1 MSENVREKYAAAL
14 SAMIRKETVSEVG
27 NEDRTK
33 FREFHALLKELFPH
47 IFAAAKFEDMD
58 GSFLMRWKGK
68 DSSALPVLFMN
79 HHDTVEANGDWNC
92 DPFGGEI
99 RDGKLWGRGT
109 LDTKGGLWA
118 MLQAADELAGEGFVP
133 ETDIY
138 FESACNEETDGALF
152 NDIRLTTAS
161 VESEIVNE
169 QLLNEVKTLMENLPE
184 EQRRVVFMRIYQELS
199 FKEIADETGVSLNT
213 ALGRMH
219 YALINMRRMA
229 NERNIFAD

>member
-1 MSENVREKYAAAL
+1 MNDIQTFSDEQLVAMYA
-14 SAMIRKETVSEVG
+14 EG
-27 NEDRTK
+27 NDCAFDVILDRYKNRLFSYILYIVHDEDRANDVFQETFVK
-33 FREFHALLKELFPH
+33 VIMAIRQGRYAESGRFYGWLTRIAHNIILDEYRD
-47 IFAAAKFEDMD
+47 AANMPTT
-58 GSFLMRWKGK
+58 S
-68 DSSALPVLFMN
+68 
-79 HHDTVEANGDWNC
+79 
-92 DPFGGEI
+92 
-99 RDGKLWGRGT
+99 
-109 LDTKGGLWA
+109 
-118 MLQAADELAGEGFVP
+118 
-133 ETDIY
+133 
-138 FESACNEETDGALF
+138 NEETDGALF

-229 NERNIFAD
+229 NERNIFVD